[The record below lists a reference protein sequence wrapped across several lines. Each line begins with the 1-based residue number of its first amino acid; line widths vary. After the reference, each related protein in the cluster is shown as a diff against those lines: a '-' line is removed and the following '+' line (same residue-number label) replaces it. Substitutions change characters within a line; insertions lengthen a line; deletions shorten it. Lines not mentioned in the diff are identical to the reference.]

1 MARIQADS
9 GTLPSTMAQ
18 QFFVIGS
25 ALAGGLA
32 GILISR
38 ELAKVQDVPLPLVV
52 GTTIV
57 SAIFTLGAGI
67 YLAQKAG
74 QNVGY

>member
-32 GILISR
+32 GIVISR
-38 ELAKVQDVPLPLVV
+38 ELAKVQQVPLSLVV
-52 GTTIV
+52 TTTLV

-67 YLAQKAG
+67 HLARHAG
-74 QNVGY
+74 Q